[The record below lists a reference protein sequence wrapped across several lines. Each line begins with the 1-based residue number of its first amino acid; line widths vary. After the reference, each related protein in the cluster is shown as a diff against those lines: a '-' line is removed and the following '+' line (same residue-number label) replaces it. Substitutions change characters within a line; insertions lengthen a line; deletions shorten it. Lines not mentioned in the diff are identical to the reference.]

1 MTVKF
6 YSVTDDPKKITKTL
20 GTVKKT
26 VSNIKPFDPV
36 ALHDPVLVLNY
47 DSTYYGVNYAS
58 VEDGSKTWY
67 YFVDEPVVDT
77 SQRASLQLHLD
88 LLMTNKDEILNLD
101 VILERSSTS
110 FNSYMYDPKQQGE
123 VSSTIYTIP
132 FPGHLGTGNT
142 FEYNGEI
149 YVAAIGG
156 GGVAPL

>member
-36 ALHDPVLVLNY
+36 AIHDPVLVLNY

-77 SQRASLQLHLD
+77 AQRTSLQLNLD

-101 VILERSSTS
+101 VIIQRSSTNY
-110 FNSYMYDPKQQGE
+110 NSYMYDSKQQGQVNKLIE
-123 VSSTIYTIP
+123 QLFFNPDDRIRGSANRTFIY
-132 FPGHLGTGNT
+132 NT
-142 FEYNGEI
+142 NAVV
-149 YVAAIGG
+149 VAAIGG
-156 GGVAPL
+156 K